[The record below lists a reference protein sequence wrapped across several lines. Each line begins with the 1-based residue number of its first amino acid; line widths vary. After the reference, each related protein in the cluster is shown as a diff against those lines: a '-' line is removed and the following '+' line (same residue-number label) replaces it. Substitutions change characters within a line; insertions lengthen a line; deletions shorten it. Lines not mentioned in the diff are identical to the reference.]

1 MFFLKISCLL
11 QALVERKLEMT
22 AWQDLASIYT
32 ELGSWPDAEICV
44 GKAKSIEF
52 HSPGSWHT
60 TGWNQVSFCS
70 PLCINRKC

>member
-11 QALVERKLEMT
+11 QALGERKLEMT

-32 ELGSWPDAEICV
+32 ELGSWLDAELCL

-52 HSPGSWHT
+52 YSCRSWHT
-60 TGWNQVSFCS
+60 TG
-70 PLCINRKC
+70 